1 MPCTLPPLQ
10 PGMSQW
16 GTRAARGGVHP
27 LATGRLWAASGAAR
41 ASPPVR
47 AHSVA
52 LPPRHPWPRVP
63 WYWACVGQPGGGVG
77 CHPLLGAR
85 FALAPRAVGLW
96 GCCSGERS
104 AVPAKPSQKKPAF
117 SVAGPLAGL
126 RGISLFRKPVCV
138 DKQDFRAESACVRK
152 TVMLVRPV
160 EDLPRHDGSMTV
172 RVYPIS
178 GRDGT
183 GVQSL
188 RRSWL
193 HLHQRQLLALPL
205 RQQRLVYLRQRR
217 SGAAHLKAEY
227 HHHHTAGRQRFD
239 IYPSVD
245 AVSMAIPFRRQRR
258 GSGRAEGRRRRER
271 KLPSAGVK
279 LTAGAIPVPR
289 HRFQSQ

>member
-126 RGISLFRKPVCV
+126 RRTLLSRKPVCGTS
-138 DKQDFRAESACVRK
+138 KIFLWSL
-152 TVMLVRPV
+152 LVPQV
-160 EDLPRHDGSMTV
+160 SHSCATLCGNLPR
-172 RVYPIS
+172 
-178 GRDGT
+178 RDGQRPSECT
-183 GVQSL
+183 QSEAAGTE
-188 RRSWL
+188 
-193 HLHQRQLLALPL
+193 QVFKALG
-205 RQQRLVYLRQRR
+205 RLGYLDQRR
-217 SGAAHLKAEY
+217 DPSQPRVHAATTAAPRKGRGVWLGWHGA
-227 HHHHTAGRQRFD
+227 
-239 IYPSVD
+239 P
-245 AVSMAIPFRRQRR
+245 
-258 GSGRAEGRRRRER
+258 EGDW
-271 KLPSAGVK
+271 
-279 LTAGAIPVPR
+279 
-289 HRFQSQ
+289 

>member
-117 SVAGPLAGL
+117 SVAGGPL
-126 RGISLFRKPVCV
+126 R
-138 DKQDFRAESACVRK
+138 ACVGSCFHARQSAWTSK
-152 TVMLVRPV
+152 ILVWSLLFPLVSPSRAAHC
-160 EDLPRHDGSMTV
+160 ENLPR
-172 RVYPIS
+172 
-178 GRDGT
+178 RDGQRPSECT
-183 GVQSL
+183 QSEAGTEQVFDAL
-188 RRSWL
+188 RRL
-193 HLHQRQLLALPL
+193 
-205 RQQRLVYLRQRR
+205 
-217 SGAAHLKAEY
+217 
-227 HHHHTAGRQRFD
+227 
-239 IYPSVD
+239 
-245 AVSMAIPFRRQRR
+245 
-258 GSGRAEGRRRRER
+258 GSPCA
-271 KLPSAGVK
+271 SAGFS
-279 LTAGAIPVPR
+279 LCR
-289 HRFQSQ
+289 

>member
-1 MPCTLPPLQ
+1 ME
-10 PGMSQW
+10 
-16 GTRAARGGVHP
+16 RGGT
-27 LATGRLWAASGAAR
+27 AGRT
-41 ASPPVR
+41 ASPVR
-47 AHSVA
+47 
-52 LPPRHPWPRVP
+52 
-63 WYWACVGQPGGGVG
+63 GN
-77 CHPLLGAR
+77 
-85 FALAPRAVGLW
+85 
-96 GCCSGERS
+96 S

-160 EDLPRHDGSMTV
+160 EDLPRHDGSTTV

-227 HHHHTAGRQRFD
+227 HLHHTAGRQRPTCTPRWMPF
-239 IYPSVD
+239 PWRFRFVD
-245 AVSMAIPFRRQRR
+245 SDGEAGVLRGGGGGR
-258 GSGRAEGRRRRER
+258 GSY
-271 KLPSAGVK
+271 
-279 LTAGAIPVPR
+279 
-289 HRFQSQ
+289 HRLE